1 MIPHAPLPSLPET
14 PSARRRRH
22 RIRNGL
28 VGGALVVGA
37 GLVAL
42 ARRDADGRM
51 GLSWFGRT
59 ARLGRMGARVGGTY
73 ASTAARKTFASAE
86 RRETLDREREFRT
99 ASQVADELGQ
109 MKGALM
115 KLGQMAS
122 YLDDGLPEPIRIALS
137 QLQSEAPPMST
148 ELARA
153 TVEAELGAPIEQ
165 LFVEFDDEPIAAA
178 SIGQVHRA
186 LIDTTGADGKKIEQ
200 AVAVKVQYPGVGEA
214 IASDLR
220 NADMLGVLLKQSFGG
235 LDPSEMVDEIKIR
248 LADEVDYELEATN
261 QQLFADYYKGHP
273 FIRIPS
279 VVPEFSTKRVLTT
292 ELADGYRWNEMME
305 RGQETRDRVGE
316 IIFRFVFRSLY
327 RFGAFN
333 GDPHPGNYLF
343 HDDGT
348 VTFLDFGLVKH
359 FTTDELRMFGSMVR
373 AAAVDHDAAEF
384 RRIVEDAGMLLPGA
398 PVDTD
403 EVGEYF
409 SLFYDTVREDAE
421 MTWTREYANSVV
433 RHTFDRSS
441 PISQYATVPRA
452 FVFIQRINLGLYA
465 LLGELGASGNYRRIA
480 SELWPFVDAGP
491 SSELGRAEAEWL
503 RTVDHRGVGADD
515 AIWSRAPADPA

>member
-1 MIPHAPLPSLPET
+1 MKRPLL
-14 PSARRRRH
+14 
-22 RIRNGL
+22 
-28 VGGALVVGA
+28 VGA
-37 GLVAL
+37 GVAAGLGLVVVSISRCRS
-42 ARRDADGRM
+42 ARSAPDRTGSSLRR
-51 GLSWFGRT
+51 SWIGRT
-59 ARLGRMGARVGGTY
+59 GRLARLGVRVGGSY

-86 RRETLDREREFRT
+86 RRETLDREHEFRT
-99 ASQVADELGQ
+99 ATQVADELGQ

-122 YLDDGLPEPIRIALS
+122 YLDEGLPEPLRLALA
-137 QLQSEAPPMST
+137 QLQADAPPMST
-148 ELARA
+148 SLARS
-153 TVEAELGAPIEQ
+153 TVEAELGAPLDEI
-165 LFVEFDDEPIAAA
+165 FVEFDDEPIAAA

-186 LIDTTGADGKKIEQ
+186 IARCEDADGRLVER
-200 AVAVKVQYPGVGEA
+200 AVAVKVQYPGVADA

-220 NADMLGVLLKQSFGG
+220 NADMLGALLKQGFGG
-235 LDPSEMVDEIKIR
+235 LDPAEMVDEIKIR
-248 LADEVDYELEATN
+248 LADEVDYALEARN
-261 QQLFADYYKGHP
+261 QQRFAEYYRGHP
-273 FIRIPS
+273 FIRIPD
-279 VVPEFSTKRVLTT
+279 VVPALSTARVLTT
-292 ELADGYRWNEMME
+292 ELVSGHRWSEMLTWD
-305 RGQETRDRVGE
+305 QPARDRAGE

-359 FTTDELRMFGSMVR
+359 FSADELSMFASMVE

-384 RRIVEDAGMLLPGA
+384 RRIVEQAGMLLPNA
-398 PVDTD
+398 PVRTD
-403 EVGEYF
+403 DVGEYF
-409 SLFYDTVREDAE
+409 SHFYEPVRTDRE
-421 MTWTREYANSVV
+421 MTWTREYASSVV

-480 SELWPFVDAGP
+480 EELWPFVGAPP
-491 SSELGRAEAEWL
+491 STDLGRAEADWL
-503 RTVDHRGVGADD
+503 AAHRRPVG
-515 AIWSRAPADPA
+515 